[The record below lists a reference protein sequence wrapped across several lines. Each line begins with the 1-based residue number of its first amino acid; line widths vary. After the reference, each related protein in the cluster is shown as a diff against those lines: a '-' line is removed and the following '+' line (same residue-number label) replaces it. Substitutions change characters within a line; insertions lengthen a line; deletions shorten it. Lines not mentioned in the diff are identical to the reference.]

1 MVDFSKYLKSQY
13 PATEAEMKYIHSPML
28 PPNPEGWIETLDGWF
43 RFELNT
49 TMEAVTNTERM
60 SISNGW
66 GESTYFEDVT
76 RVVPVTRS
84 IVKDGSYKVLPEGE
98 TPNPRWVGSRKRYVG
113 EYK

>member
-1 MVDFSKYLKSQY
+1 MRIDAMLKAGYPSKGKLEYKDN
-13 PATEAEMKYIHSPML
+13 PMTM
-28 PPNPEGWIETLDGWF
+28 PRPEGWIETLDGWF
-43 RFELNT
+43 RFEVKT
-49 TMEAVTNTERM
+49 TMEVVTDTEKRI
-60 SISNGW
+60 ISNEW

-113 EYK
+113 GYR

>member
-1 MVDFSKYLKSQY
+1 MGIDVMLKAFYPSKDRLEYKNNLMVM
-13 PATEAEMKYIHSPML
+13 PR
-28 PPNPEGWIETLDGWF
+28 PEGWIETLDGWF
-43 RFELNT
+43 RFEVNT

-60 SISNGW
+60 SISNEG
-66 GESTYFEDVT
+66 GGSTYFEDVT
-76 RVVPVTRS
+76 RVVSVTRS